1 MIGREAEEQGYGT
14 ELESQVLSVD
24 VNYISK
30 WKSTLYSFH
39 LLGEIAGIVSPL
51 QKGNEW
57 TLYLP
62 SKMFIKW

>member
-39 LLGEIAGIVSPL
+39 LLEEIVGIVSPL

-57 TLYLP
+57 IRYLP
-62 SKMFIKW
+62 LKMFIKW

>member
-30 WKSTLYSFH
+30 
-39 LLGEIAGIVSPL
+39 
-51 QKGNEW
+51 
-57 TLYLP
+57 
-62 SKMFIKW
+62 